1 MKIFSK
7 FVEEKNDNK
16 VIYSDQSTTKINNN
30 SNQFNNVIQSGLVKL
45 NVDEADK
52 DLNFNETEINNIEE
66 KINKLKNPELFTR
79 ENQISRGVDEI
90 IEVPKKIIKDEANIL
105 SDEKKQNQIKKK
117 MMEIEN
123 EEEKEK
129 RKIETDINS
138 KRIKDFKDKVQKIR
152 FKYKKKA
159 IILFIKYCLLIL
171 LVAGFIIFLIIY
183 FD

>member
-1 MKIFSK
+1 
-7 FVEEKNDNK
+7 
-16 VIYSDQSTTKINNN
+16 
-30 SNQFNNVIQSGLVKL
+30 
-45 NVDEADK
+45 
-52 DLNFNETEINNIEE
+52 
-66 KINKLKNPELFTR
+66 
-79 ENQISRGVDEI
+79 
-90 IEVPKKIIKDEANIL
+90 
-105 SDEKKQNQIKKK
+105 

>member
-7 FVEEKNDNK
+7 FVEDKNNNK
-16 VIYSDQSTTKINNN
+16 VIYSDQSTTKINNS
-30 SNQFNNVIQSGLVKL
+30 SNPVNVVHSGLVKL

-52 DLNFNETEINNIEE
+52 DLNFNETEINKIEE

-79 ENQISRGVDEI
+79 ENQISRAVDEI